1 MKPLPY
7 PDADRI
13 VTLWQQ
19 DQAGGG
25 ERDLAASA
33 NFLDWRERSTSFEAM
48 AAAEPYSNDYL
59 AADGQPEN
67 LRSWLVTENF
77 FDVFG
82 VPVLLGRTFRAEDHV
97 QGGARVVVLGHG
109 LWQRRFGGDP
119 GIVGQALTLDG
130 KPATVVGVMPARF
143 EFPVGRDL
151 WVPRV
156 YEGWEVRN
164 RSSRFWHVAGKLKV
178 GVDIAAGRAELDAI
192 AAQIAAENPRN
203 EGVGVAVV
211 PLAEHLA
218 GRAQT
223 TLLLFLGAVGLVLL
237 IACVNVANLLLVR
250 AAKRQHEFAIR
261 AAIGADRRRILKQT
275 ITESLLLG
283 ALGGACGLL
292 IAAWGLAVVR
302 AHSTREHPACACSRL
317 GRASVVVRVGACD
330 RQHLAVRASARTA
343 SRAQRGPSPAAARRC
358 ELRAGR
364 APFPEC
370 AGGVGAGARD
380 GAARERRAVAA

>member
-1 MKPLPY
+1 M
-7 PDADRI
+7 
-13 VTLWQQ
+13 
-19 DQAGGG
+19 
-25 ERDLAASA
+25 
-33 NFLDWRERSTSFEAM
+33 
-48 AAAEPYSNDYL
+48 
-59 AADGQPEN
+59 
-67 LRSWLVTENF
+67 
-77 FDVFG
+77 
-82 VPVLLGRTFRAEDHV
+82 

-109 LWQRRFGGDP
+109 LWQRRFGGDL

-192 AAQIAAENPRN
+192 ATQLAAENPRN
-203 EGVGVAVV
+203 AGVGVAVV
-211 PLAEHLA
+211 PLAEHLV
-218 GRAQT
+218 GKTQT
-223 TLLLFLGAVGLVLL
+223 TLFLFLGAVGLVLL

-261 AAIGADRRRILKQT
+261 AAIGADRRRMLKQT

-292 IAAWGLAVVR
+292 IAAWGLAVFEPIQPASIPHALTPGLDAR
-302 AHSTREHPACACSRL
+302 AL
-317 GRASVVVRVGACD
+317 LFASVLAIGSTLLFGLVPALQVARNAAL
-330 RQHLAVRASARTA
+330 RQQLHGGASAA
-343 SRAQRGPSPAAARRC
+343 PAARRFRSALVVS
-358 ELRAGR
+358 ELAL
-364 APFPEC
+364 AM
-370 AGGVGAGARD
+370 VLLVS
-380 GAARERRAVAA
+380 AALLLRSFVAVLDVDRGYRTDNVLALTVQAWDYYP